1 MAATD
6 LTKSRLL
13 DAAGEE
19 FAAKGFDSATIRS
32 ICRRAEANLAA
43 VNYHFGDKEQLY
55 VAAVMEA
62 HRCGMANPPETAGR
76 EGPPAE
82 QLRRYIHYF
91 LSNVVAMSQQKNRWH
106 HALMLRE
113 MLAPTAAS
121 ETLVR
126 EAIRPRFERLKEI
139 LRLACPEADDLRLEA
154 LGFSVVGQC
163 LHYKMAGAI
172 IERIIGAES
181 YRALDLDYLTGHISG
196 FCLAA
201 LGLAPPLNEA
211 GVTAIGEEAMANE
224 S

>member
-1 MAATD
+1 MAGTD
-6 LTKSRLL
+6 QTKARLL

-19 FAAKGFDSATIRS
+19 FAEKGFESARIRS
-32 ICRRAEANLAA
+32 ICRRADANLAA
-43 VNYHFGDKEQLY
+43 AHYHFGDKEQLY
-55 VAAVMEA
+55 VAAVLEA
-62 HRCGMANPPETAGR
+62 HRCGMQNPPESAGR
-76 EGPPAE
+76 EGTPAE

-91 LSNVVAMSQQKNRWH
+91 LSNVVAMNRQKNTWH

-139 LRLACPEADDLRLEA
+139 LRQACPEADDLRLEA
-154 LGFSVVGQC
+154 LGLSVVGQC
-163 LHYKMAGAI
+163 LHYKTAGAI
-172 IERIIGAES
+172 IERVIGTES
-181 YRALDLDYLTGHISG
+181 YQALDLDYLTDHISG

-201 LGLAPPLNEA
+201 LGLAPPLNGA
-211 GVTAIGEEAMANE
+211 GRTTIGAEVMAHE